1 MKGKFF
7 VDTNI
12 FIYLKLKDEKSKE
25 KRLISSNLLK
35 KIKNRIIIST
45 QVVNEFYSV
54 MLRNSVP
61 DSKIQEM
68 VRGMINIAG
77 LSFLTLETIMKG
89 WQIRDKYRYSIW
101 DSLIVASASENDCE
115 ILYTEDL
122 QHRQLI
128 ENKLRIIN
136 PFKNQDEEEG

>member
-101 DSLIVASASENDCE
+101 DSLIIASASENDCE